1 MPALLHSHEVSQLLE
16 LVQDQ
21 PGSTSVFLDLLGQI
35 KDRVAAAID
44 ADPLVAER
52 LGGNRHRLID
62 IEFREEEQKV
72 ADAQVSV
79 RLAEAV
85 IYDYDRSVLIIAV
98 LDLRA
103 GVVEA
108 IVERPGIQPA
118 LTAEERDEAYELV
131 VADDRYEALRARG
144 AVDMVA
150 LPARAAQ
157 IEDNPRFG
165 HRLFQLYFWSR
176 GDAPARVGQA
186 AVDLST
192 REVVSTDEARAT
204 ASGPQTQAPH
214 N

>member
-21 PGSTSVFLDLLGQI
+21 PGSTSVFLDLLDQI
-35 KDRVAAAID
+35 KDRVARTID

-62 IEFREEEQKV
+62 IEFREEEHKV

-79 RLAEAV
+79 RLAEAI
-85 IYDYDRSVLIIAV
+85 IYDYDRSVLVIAV

-108 IVERPGIQPA
+108 VVERPGVQPA
-118 LTAEERDEAYELV
+118 LTAAEREEAYELV
-131 VADDRYEALRARG
+131 LADDRYEALRARG
-144 AVDMVA
+144 PVDMVA

-157 IEDNPRFG
+157 IENHPRYG

-176 GDAPARVGQA
+176 GDEPARVGQA

-192 REVVSTDEARAT
+192 REVVPTEEARGA
-204 ASGPQTQAPH
+204 AAGPQTQAH
-214 N
+214 NN